1 MSGLISSELQHK
13 RMLETPI
20 PRLIITM
27 AIPTVT
33 ATLITVIYNTA
44 DTYFVSQIN
53 KSASAAVGVVFAIMS
68 VIQAFGYGLGMG
80 AGSITSRKLGE
91 KKNQDADRY
100 TSSAFFAS
108 LLAGAVVGWSGLC
121 FLKPILKFLG
131 CSSTMMPYASVYAR
145 YILIAA
151 PITCATFVLNNTLRS
166 CGQANLAMWGTVT
179 GGLLNIVLDPIF
191 IFVFDLGT
199 GGAAMATALSQCTSF
214 LILAYDFIRKKAIVT
229 ISLKNISTHL
239 IDYQKIITTGA
250 PTIFRQGLGSVATAA
265 LNIQAVIYGD
275 AAVSAITIANK
286 VYLLIRNAIM
296 GIGQGFQPV
305 AGYNYGA
312 GNKQRT
318 KHAFIFACILGSII
332 CSLSAIIVLTF
343 TEPIMQWFSNDAEVM
358 IIGKKALQLACAVM
372 PFLAFSTFVNQ
383 LYQCLGFKLPA
394 TLLASC
400 RQGIFF
406 LPIIFLLPMKFNL
419 LGIQIA
425 QPLADFLTF
434 VISIP
439 FLIFFFKKHLHE
451 N

>member
-1 MSGLISSELQHK
+1 MSELISSELQHK

-20 PRLIITM
+20 PKLIITM

-53 KSASAAVGVVFAIMS
+53 KSASAAVGAVFAIMS

-108 LLAGAVVGWSGLC
+108 LFAGVVVGWSGLC
-121 FLKPILKFLG
+121 FLKPILQFLG
-131 CSSTMMPYASVYAR
+131 CSSTMMPYAAAYAR

-166 CGQANLAMWGTVT
+166 CGQANLAMWGTVI

-191 IFVFDLGT
+191 IFVFNLGT
-199 GGAAMATALSQCTSF
+199 GGAAMATALSQCVSF
-214 LILAYDFIRKKAIVT
+214 LILAYDFIRKKAIVK
-229 ISLKNISTHL
+229 ISIKNVSKQL

-250 PTIFRQGLGSVATAA
+250 PTIFRQGLSSVASAA
-265 LNIQAVIYGD
+265 LNIQAVVYGD

-286 VYLLIRNAIM
+286 VYLLIRSAIM

-312 GNKQRT
+312 DNKQRT
-318 KHAFIFACILGSII
+318 KHAFIFACILGSIM
-332 CSLSAIIVLTF
+332 CSLSAIIIF
-343 TEPIMQWFSNDAEVM
+343 IFSKPIMQWFSNDTEV
-358 IIGKKALQLACAVM
+358 IVIGKRVLLFACAVM

-383 LYQCLGFKLPA
+383 LYQCLGFKIPA

-406 LPIIFLLPMKFNL
+406 LPIIFLLPMKFDL

-434 VISIP
+434 GISVP
-439 FLIFFFKKHLHE
+439 FLVFFFKKHLHE
-451 N
+451 

>member
-1 MSGLISSELQHK
+1 MSELINSEIQHK

-20 PRLIITM
+20 PKLIIKM

-33 ATLITVIYNTA
+33 ATLITVVYNTA

-53 KSASAAVGVVFAIMS
+53 KSASAAVGAVFAIMS

-91 KKNQDADRY
+91 KKNEDADRY

-108 LLAGAVVGWSGLC
+108 LFAGAVVGWAGLC
-121 FLKPILKFLG
+121 FLTPILRFLG
-131 CSSTMMPYASVYAR
+131 CSTTMMPYAEAYAKF
-145 YILIAA
+145 ILIAA

-179 GGLLNIVLDPIF
+179 GGLLNIILDPIF
-191 IFVFDLGT
+191 IFGFDLGT
-199 GGAAMATALSQCTSF
+199 GGAAIATALSQCVSF
-214 LILAYDFIRKKAIVT
+214 LILAYDFIRKKAIVK
-229 ISLKNISTHL
+229 ISIRNISKHL
-239 IDYQKIITTGA
+239 IDYKKIITTGA
-250 PTIFRQGLGSVATAA
+250 PTIFRQGLGSVASAA
-265 LNIQAVIYGD
+265 LNIQAVVYGD

-286 VYLLIRNAIM
+286 VYLLIRSAIM

-318 KHAFIFACILGSII
+318 KQAFIFACILGSII
-332 CSLSAIIVLTF
+332 CSLSAIVIMFCAESV
-343 TEPIMQWFSNDAEVM
+343 MQWFSNDREVI
-358 IIGKKALQLACAVM
+358 IIGKRALLFACAVM

-394 TLLASC
+394 TILASC

-406 LPIIFLLPMKFNL
+406 LPIIFLLPIQFNL
-419 LGIQIA
+419 LGIQMA

-434 VISIP
+434 VISVP
-439 FLIFFFKKHLHE
+439 FLIYFFKNHLHE